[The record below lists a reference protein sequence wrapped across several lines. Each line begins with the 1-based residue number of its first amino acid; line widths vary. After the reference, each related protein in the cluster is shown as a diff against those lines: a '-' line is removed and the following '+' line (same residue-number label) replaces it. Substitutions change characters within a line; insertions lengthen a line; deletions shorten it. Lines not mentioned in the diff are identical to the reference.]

1 MKIHVKIQLKSML
14 SCLSRHF
21 SSVFNRRR
29 HHMGF
34 ATGTLLQ
41 RFHFAHVYSH
51 GLAIGGEDLSHPV
64 SVVAAGTQ
72 SELFRF
78 LSYHDDLFNMFV
90 IWWEAWRPVK
100 SNCFLISHNFKETP
114 LLHLPQGCYLTK
126 ALKSLVSLTRTICT
140 STQLCSG
147 KSTRQAAAAL
157 TSNCD
162 RPKSSLRHQGSEEFA
177 ERGPNFLNY
186 AQKFWTTSN
195 TFFQGGE
202 KFCRGIHPPCKPP
215 GYGPE
220 LRSCAPSASITFCCF
235 SGIETKLNTTV
246 RWTDKNIL
254 LHTISTLD
262 DSEKIFD
269 HTRKMNLQRQRDWLN
284 FYRAVLAAY

>member
-1 MKIHVKIQLKSML
+1 MKIHVKIKLKSML
-14 SCLSRHF
+14 SCLSRYF

-90 IWWEAWRPVK
+90 IWWEACRPVK

-162 RPKSSLRHQGSEEFA
+162 RPKSSLRHQGEWRVCWE
-177 ERGPNFLNY
+177 GPKFFKLCPKVLNY
-186 AQKFWTTSN
+186 VQHVFPGGRKIL
-195 TFFQGGE
+195 QGDS
-202 KFCRGIHPPCKPP
+202 PPVQTPW
-215 GYGPE
+215 
-220 LRSCAPSASITFCCF
+220 LRAWIAIMCS
-235 SGIETKLNTTV
+235 
-246 RWTDKNIL
+246 
-254 LHTISTLD
+254 
-262 DSEKIFD
+262 
-269 HTRKMNLQRQRDWLN
+269 
-284 FYRAVLAAY
+284 